1 MRNRIVL
8 PLLSTI
14 MLLLSCGVYTFKDV
28 SIPPEVKTVKVNFI
42 ENKARLV
49 NPRLSPALTDRLQ
62 QKIVSQTRLI
72 RTNNDDADWVI
83 SGAVTEYGVTTS
95 GISGQQASMNRLSVL
110 VSISLRDNITGK
122 TTEYQVTK
130 SFEFSGNKTLQQAET
145 ELGED
150 LIRGVSD
157 EIFNRLFSNW

>member
-1 MRNRIVL
+1 
-8 PLLSTI
+8 

>member
-1 MRNRIVL
+1 MKTL
-8 PLLSTI
+8 PAILLI
-14 MLLLSCGVYTFKDV
+14 GALLLQACGVYTFKDV

-62 QKIVSQTRLI
+62 QKIVGQTRLT

-95 GISGQQASMNRLSVL
+95 GISAQQASMNRLSVL

-145 ELGED
+145 ELGEE
-150 LIRGVSD
+150 LVRGVSD